1 MIYRK
6 KAVIITGIMNTLPD
20 IYDYL
25 DYRKFLSDFY
35 DAKKRAN
42 PLYSYRVFAR
52 KAGFNNQGFF
62 IDVVKRRKK
71 LSDNATKKMA
81 RGMDLA
87 EDRARYFKYL
97 VKYDQAKDGEEKEL
111 LLKKLLEFKSRT
123 LFNNVS
129 LQYAN
134 YYLKWYNP
142 VIREIIAVE
151 GFDGDYKKL
160 ADKIFPHVNVAQ
172 VKESVSVLE
181 ALGIIEKDKVKGY
194 KVTLMKLRP
203 NVVELREVIKNLHRR
218 WIEHSVKAIDAIEP
232 EQRYIS
238 SLMVGLPAAIVPEL
252 TRKFEELKE
261 YVLATA
267 EDREKDQK
275 KDMQIFQF
283 NFQLFPRSAV
293 LGNGHE

>member
-1 MIYRK
+1 MI
-6 KAVIITGIMNTLPD
+6 AMNTLPEV
-20 IYDYL
+20 YDYL

-35 DAKKRAN
+35 DAKKKLN

-71 LSDNATKKMA
+71 LSDNAAKKMIK
-81 RGMDLA
+81 GMDLA
-87 EDRARYFKYL
+87 DDRARYFKYL

-111 LLKKLLEFKSRT
+111 LLKKLLEFKSKT

-142 VIREIIAVE
+142 VIREIIAID

-160 ADKIFPHVNVAQ
+160 ADKIFPRVNVAQ
-172 VKESVSVLE
+172 VKEAVSVLK
-181 ALGIIEKDKVKGY
+181 ALGIIEKDAEKGY

-232 EQRYIS
+232 EDRYIS
-238 SLMVGLPAAIVPEL
+238 SLMVGLPAGIVPEL

-261 YVLATA
+261 YVLAA
-267 EDREKDQK
+267 AQQHDKDAK
-275 KDMQIFQF
+275 KDMRIYQF
-283 NFQLFPRSAV
+283 NFQLFPRSAT
-293 LGNGHE
+293 LGAGLE

>member
-1 MIYRK
+1 
-6 KAVIITGIMNTLPD
+6 MNTLPD
-20 IYDYL
+20 LYEYL

-71 LSDNATKKMA
+71 LSDNATKKMT

-151 GFDGDYKKL
+151 GFDGDFKKL
-160 ADKIFPHVNVAQ
+160 ADKIFPRVNVAQ

-181 ALGIIEKDKVKGY
+181 ALGIIEKDAKKEY
-194 KVTLMKLRP
+194 KATLMKLRP

-238 SLMVGLPAAIVPEL
+238 SLMVGLPAAIVPEPHQEIRRAQGIRARRRGGS
-252 TRKFEELKE
+252 RKGPEEGHADIS
-261 YVLATA
+261 VQFSVVSA
-267 EDREKDQK
+267 ERRARER
-275 KDMQIFQF
+275 
-283 NFQLFPRSAV
+283 P
-293 LGNGHE
+293 

>member
-1 MIYRK
+1 
-6 KAVIITGIMNTLPD
+6 MNTLPEV
-20 IYDYL
+20 YDYL
-25 DYRKFLSDFY
+25 DYRRFLSDFY
-35 DAKKRAN
+35 DAKKKLN

-71 LSDNATKKMA
+71 LSDNAAKKMIK
-81 RGMDLA
+81 GMDLA
-87 EDRARYFKYL
+87 DDRARYFKYL
-97 VKYDQAKDGEEKEL
+97 VKYDHAKDGEEKEL
-111 LLKKLLEFKSRT
+111 LLKKLLEFKSKT

-142 VIREIIAVE
+142 VIREIIAIE

-160 ADKIFPHVNVAQ
+160 ADKIFPRVNVAQ

-181 ALGIIEKDKVKGY
+181 ALGIIKKNAEKGY

-232 EQRYIS
+232 EDRYIS
-238 SLMVGLPAAIVPEL
+238 SLMAGLPAEIVPEL

-267 EDREKDQK
+267 QQHEKDPK
-275 KDMQIFQF
+275 KDMRIYQF
-283 NFQLFPRSAV
+283 NFQLFPRSAT
-293 LGNGHE
+293 LGVGHE

>member
-1 MIYRK
+1 MS
-6 KAVIITGIMNTLPD
+6 TMNTLPE
-20 IYDYL
+20 IYEYL

-35 DAKKRAN
+35 DTKKRLN

-71 LSDNATKKMA
+71 LSDNAAKKMIK
-81 RGMDLA
+81 GMDLA
-87 EDRARYFKYL
+87 DDRARYFKYL

-111 LLKKLLEFKSRT
+111 LLKKLLEFKSKT

-142 VIREIIAVE
+142 VIREIIAIE

-160 ADKIFPHVNVAQ
+160 ADKIFPRVNIAQ
-172 VKESVSVLE
+172 VKEAVSVLK
-181 ALGIIEKDKVKGY
+181 ALGIIEKDEEKGY

-232 EQRYIS
+232 EDRYIS
-238 SLMVGLPAAIVPEL
+238 SLMVGLPAGIVPEL

-261 YVLATA
+261 NVLATA
-267 EDREKDQK
+267 QQHEKDPK
-275 KDMQIFQF
+275 KDMRIYQF
-283 NFQLFPRSAV
+283 NFQLFPRSAT
-293 LGNGHE
+293 LGAGHE